1 MFYSHHGAG
10 DGAELDHGGYIGLD
24 VGTLHRV
31 VILDVNDI
39 LEIIRVESPGDE
51 TLVDAARGA
60 EETERDD
67 GKPQTPIEDTSGL
80 VEVLE
85 TEDVD
90 GFLDAACHDAGR
102 FLSRFLLVCSVD
114 LLVQRQEVV

>member
-31 VILDVNDI
+31 VVFDVNGI
-39 LEIIRVESPGDE
+39 LEIIRVERSGDE

-60 EETERDD
+60 EETEGDD
-67 GKPQTPIEDTSGL
+67 GKPQTPVEDTRGL
-80 VEVLE
+80 AEVLE

-90 GFLDAACHDAGR
+90 GFLDAACHDAGC
-102 FLSRFLLVCSVD
+102 FLSRFLFVCSVV
-114 LLVQRQEVV
+114 LLV